1 MMSHRLTADATLEPL
16 EPWQAEE
23 LAAFVAAHR
32 DFIDPWI
39 PLGHVVHDVASAERF
54 LRDYAERAARD
65 DGRIL
70 AIRVDGELVG
80 GAVFRTFSTATRTCE
95 LGVFL
100 APAATGRGLVTLAC
114 RAMID
119 WAFSARG
126 MLRVEWRAD
135 PANAPSIAVAR
146 RLGMTRE
153 GLLRQASRLG
163 DRQFDVEM
171 WSLLAAEWD
180 LPSSALEGLPSSS

>member
-1 MMSHRLTADATLEPL
+1 MTGPAPVLLGDGAELTPL
-16 EPWQAEE
+16 EPGQACE

-32 DFIDPWI
+32 DFLDPWI
-39 PLGHVVHDVASAERF
+39 PLGHVVHDTESAAEF
-54 LRDYAERAARD
+54 LRTYAERAARD
-65 DGRIL
+65 DGVLR
-70 AIRVDGELVG
+70 AIRLDGELVG
-80 GAVFRTFSTATRTCE
+80 GTVFRVFDVGRRVCE

-100 APAATGRGLVTLAC
+100 APTATGRGLVTRAA

-119 WAFSARG
+119 WAFTERG
-126 MLRVEWRAD
+126 MMRVEWRSD

-163 DRQFDVEM
+163 EQQFDVEV
-171 WSLLAAEWD
+171 WSVLPQEW
-180 LPSSALEGLPSSS
+180 